1 MFNFNTLSD
10 AIPSNFFI
18 STKNHVIFLLNNSSA
33 KLSEVIMFYIIFL
46 SLCSFYFLIKKV
58 DEEAE
63 YEGIRVE
70 LNLDLMFVITII
82 LLLTPCLGYIFK
94 ILQLFF

>member
-1 MFNFNTLSD
+1 
-10 AIPSNFFI
+10 
-18 STKNHVIFLLNNSSA
+18 
-33 KLSEVIMFYIIFL
+33 MFYIIFL

-82 LLLTPCLGYIFK
+82 LLLTPCLGYLFK
-94 ILQLFF
+94 VLHFFL